1 MTSLHAVAVR
11 VTALEARMSEIE
23 TSYGESIYRLERRT
37 TRTDLNVLKMLR
49 HMGIP
54 ETTEAEVDE
63 VLDGR

>member
-1 MTSLHAVAVR
+1 
-11 VTALEARMSEIE
+11 MSEIE